1 MFNSLPRNRLTPSS
15 RTCEYT
21 PTPTLK
27 STEEETS
34 TASSTQSTVHS
45 VRMSLLRL
53 RALGLGL
60 RHTLHHRLVRAIR
73 STLQCGS
80 AVSRLPVTLRTAYHS
95 LLSRHANDR
104 HLTLTRLPTQ
114 QSSISNSASSTPVHA
129 VSRPAA
135 VANREC
141 LCLRLARYWNTELF
155 RLSLQVLIAFGL
167 AATLAG
173 IALLWSLFVLELRA
187 QPLLF
192 MAAILLGAH

>member
-1 MFNSLPRNRLTPSS
+1 MFNSLLRNRLTTSS

-45 VRMSLLRL
+45 VHMSLLRL
-53 RALGLGL
+53 RALRIGL
-60 RHTLHHRLVRAIR
+60 RHTLHHRLARAIR

-80 AVSRLPVTLRTAYHS
+80 AVSRLPVALRTAYHS
-95 LLSRHANDR
+95 LLSRQANDR
-104 HLTLTRLPTQ
+104 PLTSTGLPTQ

-129 VSRPAA
+129 VCRPAA
-135 VANREC
+135 GREC
-141 LCLRLARYWNTELF
+141 LCLRLARYWNMELF

-167 AATLAG
+167 AAALAG